1 LQEMELRV
9 RAGLLRAQM
18 DLQLGERDAA
28 FSALDEVFRL
38 LLPERPVRLLL
49 DHPGIGALLA
59 HYRRAARSRQIS
71 RQLSNWLDELERAA
85 RHDARLVRSRAHRI
99 ALTTRE
105 LEVLRELAQGRR
117 DKEIAQRLSCSEHTV
132 KFHLKRLNG
141 KFSTHK
147 RGELLAAAREAGVLE

>member
-1 LQEMELRV
+1 VGTHGRNISRNAWDSRSCRNSSARRNYRKGLALIEEGRRLQEMELRV

-85 RHDARLVRSRAHRI
+85 SIR
-99 ALTTRE
+99 
-105 LEVLRELAQGRR
+105 
-117 DKEIAQRLSCSEHTV
+117 
-132 KFHLKRLNG
+132 
-141 KFSTHK
+141 
-147 RGELLAAAREAGVLE
+147 